1 VFMSSLDAWSLFCYH
16 PQSGRVIVSMA
27 SVCVSD
33 SHHHHQLFSHM
44 KHAHTLYRD
53 NSIHMCELDYMSTS
67 DTDNNPEVN
76 A

>member
-1 VFMSSLDAWSLFCYH
+1 MESLLLPPAKWQGNSFDGICL
-16 PQSGRVIVSMA
+16 
-27 SVCVSD
+27 CVYNR
-33 SHHHHQLFSHM
+33 HHHHQLFSHM